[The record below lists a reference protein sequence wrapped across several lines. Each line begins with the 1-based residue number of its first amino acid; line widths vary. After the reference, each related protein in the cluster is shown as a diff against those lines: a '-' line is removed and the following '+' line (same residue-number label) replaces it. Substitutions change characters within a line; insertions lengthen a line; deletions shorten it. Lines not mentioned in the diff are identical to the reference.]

1 MARRNSIPE
10 ELVEQLFELT
20 GYIWQVGTVVTLSL
34 LFLSYKSYS
43 WVDSI
48 VADGEGRPI
57 MAALEKLS
65 WILYSLP
72 AIILFIAVIFALK
85 TYTTYRKQNGI

>member
-1 MARRNSIPE
+1 MARRNSILE

-34 LFLSYKSYS
+34 IFLSYKAYA

-48 VADGEGRPI
+48 VADAEGRPI

-65 WILYSLP
+65 WILYSIP
-72 AIILFIAVIFALK
+72 AILLFVAVVFALK

>member
-1 MARRNSIPE
+1 MARRNSISE
-10 ELVEQLFELT
+10 VLIEQLFELT

-34 LFLSYKSYS
+34 LFLSYKSYL

-57 MAALEKLS
+57 MAALEKLL

-72 AIILFIAVIFALK
+72 ATILFLAVIFALK
-85 TYTTYRKQNGI
+85 TYTKYRKQNGI